1 MKKNNKK
8 FLSACGVATLVAST
22 VVPATAAKA
31 ASVDRLGGSDRYET
45 AAAVSKSGWTS
56 SDYVVIANGDSYS
69 DSLCAVP
76 LAKSKNAPILLTQ
89 GNSLNSTTLSEL
101 KRLNAKHVIIVGG
114 TGAVTEGV
122 ANSIK
127 SKVTSN
133 VERYGGADRFETS
146 VKVASQLSSAT
157 GVFVA
162 NGLNFPD
169 ALSAA
174 PVAAIKGQPIIL
186 TRSTAL
192 PDSVSSYIKGN
203 SKITKSYLVG
213 GTGVVT
219 DSVFNSLPGAERY
232 GGSDRYETNKDV
244 IEAFK
249 GSLNFDKVYVARG
262 DDFPDSLTGG
272 SLAAKN
278 KSALVITATGSAS
291 EYTKSIFKNLLNKN
305 TKITALGGSAVL
317 SDSILSNL
325 EDSISKSGSSG
336 GSSSSGGS
344 YTTDPNNE
352 TQEAINKIG
361 KDKIEKELTD
371 ALGDYFDVSVNSDSI
386 NLKNKKDVETPKGVF
401 DEIVNDYNL
410 SKDSTEKEKQ
420 VAIDKATTKLDNSY
434 NLAEKHI
441 DDITTGSGKNF
452 EEVLGDLKD
461 PSNTDLKD
469 KYKEYITTEDG
480 KYKIDT
486 TKLAEDII
494 NKAIDNNEYDKF
506 VESLTDG
513 IKANITE
520 KSNSPKIRYTYTDS
534 KTGNKLIATIV
545 RIGKGTGDLY
555 NSDDSRLTNIDRL
568 LELSTIGGS
577 YKVYDGTSDEYVV
590 VTVK

>member
-336 GSSSSGGS
+336 GSSGGS
-344 YTTDPNNE
+344 SSSSSDKTASIIDDFGKENIE
-352 TQEAINKIG
+352 NKIDSSKLG
-361 KDKIEKELTD
+361 K
-371 ALGDYFDVSVNSDSI
+371 YFDAKVTDSSI
-386 NLKNKKDVETPKGVF
+386 TLVTRSQYKDELATPSSVF
-401 DEIVNDYNL
+401 DTV
-410 SKDSTEKEKQ
+410 KDTDTVEQ
-420 VAIDKATTKLDNSY
+420 VKTKLDNAYSMVED
-434 NLAEKHI
+434 NVDSI
-441 DDITTGSGKNF
+441 STGSGKDFNAVLK
-452 EEVLGDLKD
+452 EVKDNNELGNYGK
-461 PSNTDLKD
+461 
-469 KYKEYITTEDG
+469 YITSD
-480 KYKIDT
+480 YKIDT
-486 TKLAEDII
+486 EALAE
-494 NKAIDNNEYDKF
+494 AIKGNALSSSDYDTF
-506 VESLTDG
+506 ESTLLDKLTGQNG
-513 IKANITE
+513 IEDSET
-520 KSNSPKIRYTYTDS
+520 SPK
-534 KTGNKLIATIV
+534 
-545 RIGKGTGDLY
+545 
-555 NSDDSRLTNIDRL
+555 
-568 LELSTIGGS
+568 LS
-577 YKVYDGTSDEYVV
+577 YDGVITDADRVVQDGTVLYDASESRHQNIKNIFKASSVTGTYRLYYDNSNKYVV

>member
-1 MKKNNKK
+1 MIMKKNNKK

-344 YTTDPNNE
+344 DTDNGNDTTADVIDMFTDNNKSGASVLQDKLNNSSLAKYFDANV
-352 TQEAINKIG
+352 TSNSITLNTRSNY
-361 KDKIEKELTD
+361 KDKLSTPLEVMSTIKQSDNKADIKE
-371 ALGDYFDVSVNSDSI
+371 
-386 NLKNKKDVETPKGVF
+386 
-401 DEIVNDYNL
+401 
-410 SKDSTEKEKQ
+410 
-420 VAIDKATTKLDNSY
+420 KLDNAYSV
-434 NLAEKHI
+434 AEEHI
-441 DDITTGSGKNF
+441 NSIIAGSNDKNF
-452 EEVLGDLKD
+452 KEILTQIKNNNELG
-461 PSNTDLKD
+461 
-469 KYKEYITTEDG
+469 KYTKYVNEDG
-480 KYKIDT
+480 T
-486 TKLAEDII
+486 VNTEKLAEDI
-494 NKAIDNNEYDKF
+494 YDKDLTEEQYETYLNGLEDRI
-506 VESLTDG
+506 VSAVKENEAGVTTSPSIKYSSL
-513 IKANITE
+513 AF
-520 KSNSPKIRYTYTDS
+520 Y
-534 KTGNKLIATIV
+534 KLD
-545 RIGKGTGDLY
+545 K
-555 NSDDSRLTNIDRL
+555 DDSNVYNTSVSKSDNISKIFKVSKIQGTYKL
-568 LELSTIGGS
+568 YYGS
-577 YKVYDGTSDEYVV
+577 NKYVV